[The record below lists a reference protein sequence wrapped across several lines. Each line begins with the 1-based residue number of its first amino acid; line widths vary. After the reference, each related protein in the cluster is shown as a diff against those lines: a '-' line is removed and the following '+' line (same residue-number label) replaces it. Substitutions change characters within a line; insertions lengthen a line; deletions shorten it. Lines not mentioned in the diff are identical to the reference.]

1 MTKRT
6 VTIVTT
12 APANTWLY
20 VQQNAEHI
28 EKVQAYRDA
37 GKLTTATTTSTV
49 AADANDVH
57 PLRKGQTLD
66 VTTTV
71 ATWADS
77 ADQEAFMAW
86 RESEGHT
93 AAVIEYNATRGIIV
107 SATTVDG

>member
-28 EKVQAYRDA
+28 EKIQAYRDA

-57 PLRKGQTLD
+57 PARKGQTLD

-71 ATWADS
+71 QHGPTLQTKKHLWLGETQKDTQRLLLS
-77 ADQEAFMAW
+77 TTL
-86 RESEGHT
+86 H
-93 AAVIEYNATRGIIV
+93 VVYYNHQQQ
-107 SATTVDG
+107 